1 MDGFLWLLLLLW
13 PLLFLQRALHREIQ
27 MVFLLLTRQA
37 EIAVALFSILFLPGV
52 LLHETSHYLMAR
64 LLGVPIGRFS
74 LVPQTMEDGRLQ
86 LGFIE
91 TAPTDFFRDALIG
104 AAPLLAGGL
113 FVAYAGL
120 ARLGLASLWDSL
132 LSGDLTAFRIA
143 LGGLPERPDFWLWFY
158 LAFAVGSTMLP
169 SESDRR
175 AWRPVGLVL
184 AGLLVLSLLSGL
196 GPWLL
201 ENLAAPLN
209 SGLRSLD
216 VVLGINAL
224 LHLVMLPP
232 TWLLRRLLNR
242 LTGYEAA

>member
-1 MDGFLWLLLLLW
+1 MLWLLLLLW

-27 MVFLLLTRQA
+27 IVFLLLTRQA
-37 EIAVALFSILFLPGV
+37 EIAIALFSVLFLPGV
-52 LLHETSHYLMAR
+52 LLHELSHYLMA
-64 LLGVPIGRFS
+64 LLLNVPIGRFS
-74 LVPQTMEDGRLQ
+74 LIPQAMDDGRLQ

-104 AAPLLAGGL
+104 AAPLLAGGG

-120 ARLGLASLWDSL
+120 ARLGLGSLWKALVSGSL
-132 LSGDLTAFRIA
+132 EAFGAA
-143 LGGLPERPDFWLWFY
+143 LGSLPDQPDFWLWFY

-184 AGLLVLSLLSGL
+184 AGLLVISLLSGL
-196 GPWLL
+196 GPWML

-209 SGLRSLD
+209 SGLRTVD

-224 LHLVMLPP
+224 LHLVLLPP
-232 TWLLRRLLNR
+232 TWLLHRLLNR
-242 LTGYEAA
+242 LTGFDAA